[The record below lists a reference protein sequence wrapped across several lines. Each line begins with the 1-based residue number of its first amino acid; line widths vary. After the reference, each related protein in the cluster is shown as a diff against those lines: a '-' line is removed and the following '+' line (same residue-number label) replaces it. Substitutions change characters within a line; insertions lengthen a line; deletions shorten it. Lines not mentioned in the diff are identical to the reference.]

1 MKDFELIKNRAIY
14 YVSKRDYGSKEL
26 FIKLE
31 QKFPD
36 ADLEAIEKSINKMFE
51 LGFLSDE
58 RFVEVYIRQE
68 KRNNNGPLKIRM
80 KLKQKYITDDL
91 INIFL
96 NEEDQDFYDNCAN
109 ALILKSKGV
118 VNDYKEKQKYYRF
131 LASRGYLSNHI
142 NYAFEKFNS

>member
-51 LGFLSDE
+51 LGFLSD
-58 RFVEVYIRQE
+58 
-68 KRNNNGPLKIRM
+68 
-80 KLKQKYITDDL
+80 
-91 INIFL
+91 
-96 NEEDQDFYDNCAN
+96 
-109 ALILKSKGV
+109 
-118 VNDYKEKQKYYRF
+118 
-131 LASRGYLSNHI
+131 
-142 NYAFEKFNS
+142 